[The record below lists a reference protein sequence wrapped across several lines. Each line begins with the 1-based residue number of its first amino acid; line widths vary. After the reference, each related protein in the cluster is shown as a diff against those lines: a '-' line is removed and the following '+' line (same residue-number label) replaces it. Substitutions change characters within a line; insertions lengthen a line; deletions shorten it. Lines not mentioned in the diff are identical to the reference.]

1 MIPILKE
8 AGLVRLGEQARTR
21 PLLAF
26 DFDGTLAPIV
36 PRPKDAAMRPRT
48 RELLLEL
55 AHRYPCAVIS
65 GRGREDVKKRVAGIP
80 LVSVAGNHG
89 METGSA
95 EDPAPPPLGRWKAR
109 LLKEVG
115 EVPGLL
121 IEDKG
126 LTLAVHYRHVE
137 DKAGIQRA
145 LLRVARTLPGAEI
158 VEGKRVVNIVPENA
172 PDKASALLRIC
183 REFRRSTAIYL
194 GDDDNDEVVFALSS
208 PKVRVLG
215 IRVGKSD
222 HSQAEAYLP
231 GQRNMDRLLA
241 TLIALRG

>member
-8 AGLVRLGEQARTR
+8 AGLLRLGEQARTQ

-36 PRPKDAAMRPRT
+36 PRPEDAAMRPRT

-65 GRGREDVKKRVAGIP
+65 GRGRDDVKKRVAGIP

-95 EDPAPPPLGRWKAR
+95 DDPAPPPLAEWKAR
-109 LLKEVG
+109 IHAAVG
-115 EVPGLL
+115 ELPGLFL
-121 IEDKG
+121 EDKG
-126 LTLAVHYRHVE
+126 LTLAAHYRHVA
-137 DKAGIQRA
+137 DPAGTQVA
-145 LLRVARTLPGAEI
+145 LLRVARDLPGAEV
-158 VEGKRVVNIVPENA
+158 VEGKRVVNIVPANA
-172 PDKASALLRIC
+172 PDKASALVRVC
-183 REFRRSTAIYL
+183 RQFRRATAIFL
-194 GDDDNDEVVFALSS
+194 GDDDNDEVVFALAS
-208 PKVRVLG
+208 PEVRVLG
-215 IRVGKSD
+215 IRVGKHD
-222 HSQAEAYLP
+222 HSRAEAYLP
-231 GQRNMDRLLA
+231 GQRDMDRLLA